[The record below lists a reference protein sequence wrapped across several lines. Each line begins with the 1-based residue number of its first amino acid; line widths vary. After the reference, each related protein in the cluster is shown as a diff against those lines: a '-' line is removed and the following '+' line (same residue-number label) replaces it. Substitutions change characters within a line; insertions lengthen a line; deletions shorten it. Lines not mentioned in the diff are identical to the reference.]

1 MIGSKICNFITLYN
15 SASQNEDGF
24 QAFIDNLEINLETL
38 AQRSPFLM
46 AVIGDFNAKSKHG
59 CRKTVLISKVLL
71 LKM

>member
-15 SASQNEDGF
+15 SPSQNEDDLK
-24 QAFIDNLEINLETL
+24 AFIDLEINLDIL

-46 AVIGDFNAKSKHG
+46 AVIGDFKAKSKHG